1 MLGSCSMRL
10 TLVATLALLLCACGG
25 NEEGG
30 SLDKISRTPL
40 SVRGWVLDVK
50 GAVRAETFEQE
61 IGRRQ
66 QLFQSTALWVENS
79 PQSSGGIAENGAFI
93 ILDVPPGK
101 AIVGFNAPGAENAQ
115 LILENVPGSADVFI
129 PDVVLEPGGATVL
142 DPSKITV
149 RIASRVDAPRA
160 TGQTARIAGH
170 NVPVMEAP
178 LADFKDRR
186 DYPTP
191 PDVFPVARVR

>member
-1 MLGSCSMRL
+1 MRQ
-10 TLVATLALLLCACGG
+10 TLVATFAMLLFACGG
-25 NEEGG
+25 NEKGGG
-30 SLDKISRTPL
+30 SLEKISRTPL
-40 SVRGWVLDVK
+40 SVRGWVVDVK

-66 QLFQSTALWVENS
+66 VLFQSTALWVENS

-101 AIVGFNAPGAENAQ
+101 AIIGFNAPGAENAQ
-115 LILENVPGSADVFI
+115 LVLENVPGSADVFI
-129 PDVVLEPGGATVL
+129 PDVVLQPGGATVL
-142 DPSKITV
+142 DPKKITV
-149 RIASRVDAPRA
+149 RIASRVDAPRP
-160 TGQTARIAGH
+160 TGQTARVAGH
-170 NVPVMEAP
+170 AVPVMEAP

-191 PDVFPVARVR
+191 PDVFPVAHVK